1 MGALTDEAFM
11 PEIPAE
17 VPSGLPV
24 TQSQKFASGNEVGF
38 GAQ

>member
-1 MGALTDEAFM
+1 M
-11 PEIPAE
+11 PEIPTA

-24 TQSQKFASGNEVGF
+24 TPARQFASGNDVGF